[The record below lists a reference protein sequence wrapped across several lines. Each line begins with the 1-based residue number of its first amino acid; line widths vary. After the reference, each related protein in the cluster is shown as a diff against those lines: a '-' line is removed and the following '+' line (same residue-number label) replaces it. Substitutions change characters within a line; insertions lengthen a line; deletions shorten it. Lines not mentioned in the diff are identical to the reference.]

1 MATIKDFIVTRG
13 LVVNSTIVVNGVDV
27 LANDFLTY
35 TTLNNRITQVE
46 SNAGTSTAYQANDYT
61 TYLSALAND
70 HNTYTTVIG
79 LFQANDVATLATA
92 RGNDHATLLSAFAND
107 LSTLN
112 TARGNDH
119 ATLLSAQANDFTT
132 FSTLSANDGVTLATA
147 RGNDHA
153 TLLSAQANDFNTL
166 NTARANDWSTYT
178 TLQSEY
184 RANDFATFTTL
195 SANDGVTLATARGN
209 DHATLLSAQA
219 NDFNTLNTA
228 RANDWSTYTTLQGEY
243 RANDFATFSTLSA
256 NDGVTLA
263 TARGNDHATLLSARA
278 NDWATY
284 STLVTEYQAND
295 ATTFTTLNNNLRAND
310 FATWSGLNNFINV
323 KANSSI
329 TITAGSG
336 LSGGGDLSANR
347 SLAVDG
353 TVVRT
358 TGDQTIAGLKTF
370 SDSVVVSG
378 NLTVNGNVTT
388 ISSTNL
394 SVTDRFLQLASNTT
408 GAPSADVGI
417 YFNRGNQGNSAFYYD
432 QTNGYFNLANSFDP
446 ASNTQVSPSSTANLR
461 IGRLITTDSSLV
473 SNLNADFLDSQH
485 GSYYLDFNN
494 QTNTNL
500 ITLQRVTNN
509 GATTTNSIT
518 VGGLTVDTN
527 LIITDTTNNRVGI
540 NQSTPLASLQVEQV
554 GISTATLNTTTTTAN
569 QIIDT
574 FPAANFRTAK
584 YLIQVHDTV
593 NNDYHASEIL
603 LIHDGTTVYL
613 TEFAI
618 VFSDISLATFDASIL
633 SGNVRLLVT
642 PTTSTNTIKV
652 TRTAIAV

>member
-27 LANDFLTY
+27 LANDFATY
-35 TTLNNRITQVE
+35 TVLNNRITQVE
-46 SNAGTSTAYQANDYT
+46 SNAGTSTAYQANDYV
-61 TYLSALAND
+61 TYLAALAND
-70 HNTYTTVIG
+70 YNTYTSVVG

-92 RGNDHATLLSAFAND
+92 RGNDHATLLSAYAND

-119 ATLLSAQANDFTT
+119 ATLLSAYSNDLSTLNTARANDLATYNTLTNEYRANDFATYTT
-132 FSTLSANDGVTLATA
+132 LTANDGVTLATA

-153 TLLSAQANDFNTL
+153 TLLSAYANDLSTL
-166 NTARANDWSTYT
+166 NTARANDLSTYN

-184 RANDFATFTTL
+184 RANDFATF
-195 SANDGVTLATARGN
+195 G
-209 DHATLLSAQA
+209 
-219 NDFNTLNTA
+219 
-228 RANDWSTYTTLQGEY
+228 
-243 RANDFATFSTLSA
+243 TLSA

-295 ATTFTTLNNNLRAND
+295 ATTFTTLTNNYRAND
-310 FATWSGLNNFINV
+310 FTTWSGLNSYTSI

-336 LSGGGDLSANR
+336 LSGGGDLTANR

-358 TGDQTIAGLKTF
+358 TGDQTIGGLKTF

-394 SVTDRFLQLASNTT
+394 SVTDRFLQLASNVT

-432 QTNGYFNLANSFDP
+432 QTNGYFNLVNSFDP
-446 ASNTQVSPSSTANLR
+446 ASNTQVSPSGTANLR
-461 IGRLITTDSSLV
+461 VGKIITTDSGLV

-494 QTNTNL
+494 FTNTNL

-527 LIITDTTNNRVGI
+527 LIVTDTTNNRVGI
-540 NQSTPLASLQVEQV
+540 NQATPLASLQVEQV

-569 QIIDT
+569 QILDT

-618 VFSDISLATFDASIL
+618 VYSDISLATFDSSIL